1 MERLRLP
8 EVTPAPLLALA
19 VSNDEPRRILAVVD
33 FLTVVPI
40 VFATVM
46 LLLTSAIAVLTAV
59 IYIFQEEINGVPMA
73 KQELK
78 FIWGWIH
85 GHVVSGEFLPVDLAA
100 RWFARCAYFWF
111 ASLTFSGATSALAL
125 AITRLRLPAYGER
138 LVDSLFTRIFSA
150 PAPPMTGPVTFARYD
165 VARAWWLKALAVR
178 FALFHSLIYE
188 DDRVL
193 DDVASWLLGGVS

>member
-1 MERLRLP
+1 MGSAAGACWPYKALLLLVGIVFSFAVFPALVWIGESTTDPAIPKPFLPLVRYQVAAMERLRLP

-19 VSNDEPRRILAVVD
+19 VSSDEPRRILAVVD

-100 RWFARCAYFWF
+100 RWFARCA
-111 ASLTFSGATSALAL
+111 
-125 AITRLRLPAYGER
+125 
-138 LVDSLFTRIFSA
+138 
-150 PAPPMTGPVTFARYD
+150 
-165 VARAWWLKALAVR
+165 
-178 FALFHSLIYE
+178 
-188 DDRVL
+188 
-193 DDVASWLLGGVS
+193 